1 MSELADVEHR
11 SLRSAI
17 EYAVAMGEEAQK
29 RRLAIDVP
37 KELRSMYGKS
47 RIPTGALGRL
57 RRVIDGDDAF
67 RELIAPGAIPEL
79 VDDVGRLWLQ
89 RPDGWADQ
97 IGRLVA
103 EADAAA
109 EENEARSAVAREAKR
124 RRAAEQAA
132 VRVQAELAEL
142 RALVDARGA
151 EVEGLRVEL
160 ATSHAELAALRAE
173 LIEARTEAR
182 HARDREAAAVARLEQ
197 AGVGATG
204 DDPRRHEPDGDEA
217 DAPAVDPNDLA
228 EAVAAARALADRL
241 HGLLPM
247 SDVAAVARRRREP
260 VRLPGGVLASS
271 ADAARA
277 LLRSDASFLID
288 GYNVAKLGWPSLALD
303 QQRRV
308 LLDAVENLARR
319 HGTDLTVVFDGAS
332 VPGAH
337 ADRRRMVRVV
347 YSPEG
352 VTADDVIRDEVD
364 RLPADRGVVV
374 VTNDAEIVR
383 DVRAAGTNV
392 LPSNALIAVF

>member
-1 MSELADVEHR
+1 
-11 SLRSAI
+11 
-17 EYAVAMGEEAQK
+17 MGEEAQK
-29 RRLAIDVP
+29 RRLAIDIP
-37 KELRSMYGKS
+37 TALRPMYGKS
-47 RIPTGALGRL
+47 RVPTSALGKL

-89 RPDGWADQ
+89 RPDGWAEE
-97 IGRLVA
+97 IMRLVA
-103 EADAAA
+103 EADAAV
-109 EENEARSAVAREAKR
+109 EEEASRRAAAKEAKR

-132 VRVQAELAEL
+132 VRVQSELAEL
-142 RALVDARGA
+142 RALVEARGA
-151 EVEGLRVEL
+151 EVDRLRADL
-160 ATSHAELAALRAE
+160 AKADDEIAALGAE
-173 LIEARTEAR
+173 LIDVRNEAR
-182 HARDREAAAVARLEQ
+182 HARDREAAALGRLEQ
-197 AGVGATG
+197 REARAASGDASTG
-204 DDPRRHEPDGDEA
+204 DGSAQVSGRQSDVPPIDVAE
-217 DAPAVDPNDLA
+217 LA
-228 EAVAAARALADRL
+228 AAAAAARGVADRL
-241 HGLLPM
+241 HGLLPV
-247 SDVAAVARRRREP
+247 SEVAADAGRRREP
-260 VRLPGGVLASS
+260 IRLPGGVLASS
-271 ADAARA
+271 AAAASA
-277 LLRSDASFLID
+277 LLRSGASFLVD
-288 GYNVAKLGWPSLALD
+288 GYNVAKLGWPSLPLER
-303 QQRRV
+303 QRAV

-383 DVRAAGTNV
+383 DVRAAGANV